1 MQDARPWTSGE
12 VNCVL
17 ICGSQT
23 LPRVTSVFDSGC
35 YTGLMDE
42 DVYIVILFLK
52 KDIRV
57 LKGT

>member
-1 MQDARPWTSGE
+1 M
-12 VNCVL
+12 NCVL
-17 ICGSQT
+17 ICASQT

-35 YTGLMDE
+35 YTGVMDE